1 MKDVYKALTI
11 ALASRILIVAVMVI
25 SSFLFAYVT
34 TNDLNVHEMGTP
46 ITGTFMRW
54 DSEHYLAIAK
64 TGYPLGYPNATTFP
78 SMTGTGSPMPSKIAN
93 HLWAFFPLYPV
104 AIASMARMSAP
115 FLSLTFLNITPS
127 LMLSGVIISNISFFA
142 SAYFFYK
149 LTQKLFNP
157 RLALIATAFY
167 CFWVGGVFF
176 SLIYTEALFMALA
189 LGAFY
194 YFEENKLPAA
204 VFLGFLAAFTRSDGF
219 LIFIPF
225 FIYGL
230 LQLRTQ
236 KQESVKLFLS
246 SAVVASPYL
255 VFNVAGYF
263 LAGGVFPVQIIARE
277 SNWGVYPLLI
287 NQFSAPYCP
296 TLNFQAFD
304 ILGLGL
310 ALLPTAYFALR
321 TRKVF
326 AEEAKTLGYWVFYA
340 SMVLILFT
348 DSVVSNIA
356 RYAVPMLPIYWVLAK
371 VYTKNR
377 LVGATLF
384 GVVSVM
390 LVIGAYLLETA
401 NPYFM

>member
-1 MKDVYKALTI
+1 M
-11 ALASRILIVAVMVI
+11 ASRILIVAVMVI

-78 SMTGTGSPMPSKIAN
+78 SMTGTGSPMPFKDSEPPVGILPPVPSGYGVTGTDVCTLSQPNLSQLNSFIDAFRGNHKQHILLCKRILFLQAN
-93 HLWAFFPLYPV
+93 PETLQSTISPNRNSVLLLLGRWRILLTHMHQKHFSWLWHWAHSTTLKKTSFPRRF
-104 AIASMARMSAP
+104 S
-115 FLSLTFLNITPS
+115 
-127 LMLSGVIISNISFFA
+127 
-142 SAYFFYK
+142 
-149 LTQKLFNP
+149 
-157 RLALIATAFY
+157 
-167 CFWVGGVFF
+167 WV
-176 SLIYTEALFMALA
+176 SW
-189 LGAFY
+189 
-194 YFEENKLPAA
+194 P
-204 VFLGFLAAFTRSDGF
+204 AFTRSDGF

-348 DSVVSNIA
+348 
-356 RYAVPMLPIYWVLAK
+356 
-371 VYTKNR
+371 R
-377 LVGATLF
+377 LRCLKYSTLCCAH
-384 GVVSVM
+384 VT
-390 LVIGAYLLETA
+390 YLLGFSQGLHEKPT
-401 NPYFM
+401 